1 MDKHRTLPRAP
12 LTLFAAGVAVAVLA
26 GLWQQRANDAF
37 LQERL
42 QAAAERSAEVL
53 RRRMRTYE
61 YGLFATRSAVFTA
74 GDTVEAVSR
83 EQFRR
88 YGASLDL
95 PRQYPGASSF
105 GFVRRVPA
113 QQEAAFVQAMRR
125 EGLADFRIRQFKPHD
140 GERFVV
146 QYSEPESG
154 NAVALGLDLASDPER
169 LDTALAALRSG
180 EPRLTPPITLPQA
193 LHHEERAFALLL
205 PLYRGIQVPAE
216 PARREAEAFGWAA
229 VTLVA
234 NEVLRGFDDERG
246 AIALA
251 LSDATG
257 PGEAERFYA
266 APGWFEPVP
275 GAPLRQVR
283 LALYGRQWLVQVQ
296 PLPPFF
302 ARLHLREP
310 LELGTI
316 TTGVSGLLALLLAG
330 RQRARERERVI
341 RAERERLAAVVE
353 SSHDAIVAHRPSDQ
367 ITSWNPAA
375 QRLLGWSAQEA
386 LGRTLTELIV
396 PAWLHGQARQVI
408 ERVQRGEDVPPFE
421 TVRMDREG
429 RLLDVMVSVSPT
441 RDAQGHVTGAATT
454 VRDLRA
460 QREAQ
465 ARITELNVTLEQQV
479 QQRTDELRAILASA
493 GSAII
498 CADLSGHITLFNPA
512 AELMLGMPA
521 AVALGRPFLELHDAA
536 ELRASA
542 WRFPQVVHEH
552 AAQLPLWF
560 QAALRRRPSPA
571 TEGAGSGTEAQADV
585 HGEWTYVRG
594 DGSRFPGLL
603 NVSLLR
609 NGSGRAVG
617 FLAVIVDL
625 SERKAMEEAL
635 RRRTAEVE
643 ALAARER
650 AILAGAGSAIVVTDA
665 QDRITLF
672 NEAAEQLTGHVR
684 AEVLGQR
691 AVALLFDPEELRRR
705 QRLLQ
710 EAFGRTVAPGE
721 LFMTRT
727 RGAEGREWRLRRA
740 DGTPVPVLLDVRTLR
755 DERARTVGLIYVA
768 VDLSERKRLETE
780 LQQRTEQAEAAN
792 RAKSAFLANMSH
804 EIRTPLNAV
813 IGLSHLLERMPLE
826 GRQREFVGH
835 IAGAG
840 EQLLALVN
848 DVLDLSKIEA
858 GEMRLEQVPFAL
870 DALLEQVA
878 AQARV
883 QADQK
888 QLALHLQAA
897 PALPSRVCGDPVR
910 LRQVLHNLLGN
921 AVKFTQ
927 AGSVTLRVQ
936 PLAPPPEPP
945 PGHARLRF
953 EVEDTG
959 IGIPAEAQ
967 ARIFEAFTQADSST
981 TRRFGGTGLGLS
993 IVRRLVALMG
1003 GTLELQSTPG
1013 QGSRFSVTL
1022 VLALPRDDD

>member
-12 LTLFAAGVAVAVLA
+12 LTLFAAGLAAAVLA
-26 GLWQQRANDAF
+26 GLWQQRANEAF
-37 LQERL
+37 VQERL

-74 GDTVEAVSR
+74 GSAVEAVSR
-83 EQFRR
+83 EQFHR

-125 EGLADFRIRQFKPHD
+125 EGLADFRIRQFQPHD

-146 QYSEPESG
+146 QYSEPETG

-169 LDTALAALRSG
+169 LDTALAAVRSG

-193 LHHEERAFALLL
+193 RHHGDRAFALLL
-205 PLYRGIQVPAE
+205 PLYRGIQVPAD
-216 PARREAEAFGWAA
+216 PARREADAFGWAA

-234 NEVLRGFDDERG
+234 DEVLRGFDDERG
-246 AIALA
+246 ALALA

-257 PGEAERFYA
+257 PGEAERIYA
-266 APGWFEPVP
+266 APSWFEPVP
-275 GAPLRQVR
+275 GAPLRQVT

-302 ARLHLREP
+302 ARLRLREP
-310 LELGTI
+310 LELATV
-316 TTGVSGLLALLLAG
+316 TTGVSGLLALLLAA

-341 RAERERLAAVVE
+341 RAGRERLAAVVE
-353 SSHDAIVAHRPSDQ
+353 SSHDAIIGHLPSDQ
-367 ITSWNPAA
+367 VTSWNPAA

-386 LGRTLTELIV
+386 LGRPLMELIV

-441 RDAQGHVTGAATT
+441 RDAQGRVAGAATT

-465 ARITELNVTLEQQV
+465 ARIAELNVTLEQQV

-493 GSAII
+493 ASAII
-498 CADLSGHITLFNPA
+498 CADLDGRITLFNPA
-512 AELMLGMPA
+512 AEQMLGTPA
-521 AVALGRPFLELHDAA
+521 AVALGRSFLELHDAE

-560 QAALRRRPSPA
+560 QAALRHRPAPA
-571 TEGAGSGTEAQADV
+571 PDAEAEADV
-585 HGEWTYVRG
+585 RGEWTYVRG

-635 RRRTAEVE
+635 RRRTEEVE

-665 QDRITLF
+665 SDRITLF
-672 NEAAEQLTGHVR
+672 NEAAERLTGHAR
-684 AEVLGQR
+684 AQALGQR
-691 AVALLFDPEELRRR
+691 AVALLFDAEDLRRR

-710 EAFGRTVAPGE
+710 EAFGRTMAPGE

-727 RGAEGREWRLRRA
+727 RSAESAEWQLRRA
-740 DGTPVPVLLDVRTLR
+740 DGTRVPVLLDVRTLR

-813 IGLSHLLERMPLE
+813 IGLSHLLQQMPLQ

-858 GEMRLEQVPFAL
+858 GEMRLERVPFAL
-870 DALLEQVA
+870 GPLLEQVA

-888 QLALHLQAA
+888 KLALELHAA
-897 PALPSRVCGDPVR
+897 PGLPPRVCGDPVR

-927 AGSVTLRVQ
+927 AGNVTLRVQ
-936 PLAPPPEPP
+936 PLASPPEPP
-945 PGHARLRF
+945 PGHARLLF

-959 IGIPAEAQ
+959 VGIPAEAQ
-967 ARIFEAFTQADSST
+967 AHIFKAFTQADSST

-993 IVRRLVALMG
+993 IVRRLVLLMG
-1003 GTLELQSTPG
+1003 GTLELQSAPG

>member
-12 LTLFAAGVAVAVLA
+12 LTLFAAGLVAAALA
-26 GLWQQRANDAF
+26 GLWQQRANDNF
-37 LQERL
+37 VRERL
-42 QAAAERSAEVL
+42 QAAAERAAEAL
-53 RRRMRTYE
+53 RRRLQAYE
-61 YGLFATRSAVFTA
+61 YGLMGTRGAVLTA
-74 GDTVEAVSR
+74 GDSAEMLTH

-88 YGASLDL
+88 YGASLDIE
-95 PRQYPGASSF
+95 RRFPGVLRF
-105 GFVRRVPA
+105 GFVRRVPPA
-113 QQEAAFVQAMRR
+113 GEAAFVEAMRR
-125 EGLADFRIRQFKPHD
+125 EGRPDFRIYQLEPHE
-140 GERFVV
+140 GERFVL
-146 QYSEPESG
+146 QYTEPKRSS
-154 NAVALGLDLASDPER
+154 NPAVGLDLASEPQR
-169 LDTALAALRSG
+169 RDTALAALREG
-180 EPRLTPPITLPQA
+180 EARLTPPLVLWPA
-193 LHHEERAFALLL
+193 RGPRPAPRGFVLML
-205 PLYRGIQVPAE
+205 PLYRSLAPPE
-216 PARREAEAFGWAA
+216 PAQREDQGFGW
-229 VTLVA
+229 VTAWLEA
-234 NEVLRGFDDERG
+234 NEVLRDFHAEAGG
-246 AIALA
+246 IALA
-251 LSDATG
+251 LADVTTPQAPRRFHASDTWVE
-257 PGEAERFYA
+257 P
-266 APGWFEPVP
+266 APGAW
-275 GAPLRQVR
+275 LHT
-283 LALYGRQWLVQVQ
+283 LTLSLYGRQWQLQVQ
-296 PLPPFF
+296 PLPPFI
-302 ARLHLREP
+302 ARLRLREP
-310 LELGTI
+310 LEVSVV
-316 TTGVSGLLALLLAG
+316 TGAVSGLLALLLAG

-341 RAERERLAAVVE
+341 QAGRERLAAVVE
-353 SSHDAIVAHRPSDQ
+353 SSHDAIIAHLPSDHV
-367 ITSWNPAA
+367 TSWNAAA
-375 QRLLGWSAQEA
+375 QRLLGWSAQEV
-386 LGRTLTELIV
+386 LGRTLTELTV
-396 PAWLHGQARQVI
+396 PPWLRGQAQQVM
-408 ERVQRGEDVPPFE
+408 ERVQRGEDVPPFD
-421 TVRMDREG
+421 TVRTDREG
-429 RLLDVMVSVSPT
+429 RLLEVSLSVSPT
-441 RDAQGHVTGAATT
+441 RDAHGRVTGAATT
-454 VRDLRA
+454 LRDLRA

-465 ARITELNVTLEQQV
+465 ARIAELNVTLEQQV

-498 CADLSGHITLFNPA
+498 CTDLGGRITLFNPA
-512 AELMLGMPA
+512 AELMLHLPA
-521 AVALGRPFLELHDAA
+521 AVALGRSVLDLHDAA
-536 ELRASA
+536 ELRANA

-552 AAQLPLWF
+552 AGQLPLWF
-560 QAALRRRPSPA
+560 QAALQRHPA
-571 TEGAGSGTEAQADV
+571 PGTAGGDGEAEADV
-585 HGEWTYVRG
+585 RGEWTYVRG

-635 RRRTAEVE
+635 RRRTEEVE

-665 QDRITLF
+665 SDRITLF
-672 NEAAEQLTGHVR
+672 NEAAEQLTGHAR
-684 AEVLGQR
+684 AEALGQR
-691 AVALLFDPEELRRR
+691 AVALLFDAEELRQR
-705 QRLLQ
+705 QRRLQ
-710 EAFGRTVAPGE
+710 EALGRAVAPGE

-727 RGAEGREWRLRRA
+727 RGAEGGEWRLRRA
-740 DGTPVPVLLDVRTLR
+740 DGTRVPVLLDVRTLR
-755 DERARTVGLIYVA
+755 DERTRTVGLIYVA

-813 IGLSHLLERMPLE
+813 IGLSHLLQQMPLE

-858 GEMRLEQVPFAL
+858 GEMRLERVPFAL
-870 DALLEQVA
+870 GTLLEQLA

-888 QLALHLQAA
+888 KLALRLQAA
-897 PALPSRVCGDPVR
+897 PALPPRVCGDPVR

-945 PGHARLRF
+945 PGHARLLF
-953 EVEDTG
+953 EIEDTG

-993 IVRRLVALMG
+993 IVRRLVSLMG
-1003 GTLELQSTPG
+1003 GTLELRSTPG

-1022 VLALPRDDD
+1022 VLALPEDDA